1 MDCLFWKE
9 MVGLMLAVLTST
21 GEGRAKIGLKEQQF
35 NAFEGTNA
43 SPVFYHAS
51 LQLVPVW
58 VPKICLGIR
67 STPIFASS
75 KTTND
80 QIYPVIS
87 SKKNSVL
94 MLNWVTECLC

>member
-58 VPKICLGIR
+58 VPKICVWVLEALPFLHHQKQR
-67 STPIFASS
+67 TTKFTQLSVQR
-75 KTTND
+75 KTR
-80 QIYPVIS
+80 
-87 SKKNSVL
+87 
-94 MLNWVTECLC
+94 CLC